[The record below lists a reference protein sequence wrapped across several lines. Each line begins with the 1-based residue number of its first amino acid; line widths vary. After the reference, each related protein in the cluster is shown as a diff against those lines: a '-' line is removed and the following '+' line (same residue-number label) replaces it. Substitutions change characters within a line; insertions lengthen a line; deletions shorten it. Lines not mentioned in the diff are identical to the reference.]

1 FRAKKLF
8 LKEAT
13 LLNRSIIHQS
23 SGSEKSIVVSLIE
36 RFYDRSSGLVSQEP
50 TLFATTFRS

>member
-13 LLNRSIIHQS
+13 LLNRLLFKSEC
-23 SGSEKSIVVSLIE
+23 GSEKSIVVSLIE